1 MLRMCTNYT
10 PATPAALGGL
20 PVLAQAPLPPQAW
33 PAETFPGYPAPIVF
47 SAAAG
52 QTVCEVARFGLVPR
66 WSRDARQATELSRR
80 TYNARSET
88 AAEKPSFRG
97 PWRERRYA
105 LAPMLAFYEPCWE
118 SGRSVRWRI
127 ASHDGL
133 PFAVAALHEEW
144 TDRDTGELVRS
155 FSLLTVNAD
164 GDPLMGRMH
173 RPGDEK
179 RMLVV
184 VPPAYHARWLHASPE
199 EAAALMQRAAP
210 GVLVGTPAP
219 LPSQGLPPQQT
230 LAF

>member
-1 MLRMCTNYT
+1 MCTNYT
-10 PATPAALGGL
+10 PATPPALGGM
-20 PVLAQAPLPPQAW
+20 PVLGAALPPSQPW
-33 PAETFPGYPAPIVF
+33 PPETFPGYPAPIVF
-47 SAAAG
+47 RGSSGAL
-52 QTVCEVARFGLVPR
+52 VCEVARFGLVPR
-66 WSRDARQATELSRR
+66 WARDAQQATELSRR

-88 AAEKPSFRG
+88 AGEKPSFRT

-105 LAPMLAFYEPCWE
+105 LAPMMGFFEPCWE
-118 SGRSVRWRI
+118 SGRPVRWRM
-127 ASHDGL
+127 ATADGA

-164 GDPLMGRMH
+164 EHPLLGRMH

-184 VPPAYHARWLHASPE
+184 VPPVAYTRWLEATPQ
-199 EAAALMQRAAP
+199 EAAALMQQAAP
-210 GVLVGTPAP
+210 GVLTGQADP
-219 LPSQGLPPQQT
+219 LPSQRPPPQQS